1 MKGERGQESI
11 STFDHQLWEVYMYQL
26 TNRISSLVLAL
37 FFLGTFSILP
47 ISPTNLSATTTSAT
61 TINESELIAKRG
73 DGKHG
78 GSHHHG
84 HRSGGHHHHGGK
96 HHHHSVGHRGGHHH
110 HHHGHSHGLRGNYGY
125 ESLYGNFGLGVP
137 YSYSCY
143 PYSRYS
149 NYPSYRSYS
158 TYTTPRY
165 VYPDD
170 DTTYYYYSLPVV
182 YEVY

>member
-1 MKGERGQESI
+1 
-11 STFDHQLWEVYMYQL
+11 MYHL

-47 ISPTNLSATTTSAT
+47 TSPSNLSATTSAT

-78 GSHHHG
+78 GGHRHG
-84 HRSGGHHHHGGK
+84 HHHHHGGK
-96 HHHHSVGHRGGHHH
+96 HHHHSVGHRGGHQQ
-110 HHHGHSHGLRGNYGY
+110 HHHGHSHGWRGNYGY
-125 ESLYGNFGLGVP
+125 GGLYGIGLGLGYP
-137 YSYSCY
+137 SYS
-143 PYSRYS
+143 
-149 NYPSYRSYS
+149 SYRSYPS
-158 TYTTPRY
+158 YSSYRSNPYYSNYSNYTTPYY

-182 YEVY
+182 YDVY